1 MEIIKRAAG
10 QSRLLFLVLGVL
22 FAGSFCTADEKP
34 DSTFEITGHRVRLQL
49 FPSLNGISCI
59 DTVTIR
65 QTARHERI
73 DLKFVPVYDI
83 GMLTING
90 KKKDFKKIND
100 LLEIE
105 GIPDDSVFQ
114 SVITYSGTLSFHSEF
129 SQMTNDRAV
138 LREEEILPSGPRI
151 LRYVRMSIVVPAAW
165 DVVTAGRLVERDS
178 LRDSTTYVWE
188 SNEPIPMIGWICA
201 GIYPVHRQ
209 SSDPSPVSVHLF
221 QEDSASAPN
230 VLSLARHVLAFYGQ
244 KFLPYRFPK
253 LAIVEV
259 EDWVAGRNVLAI
271 AVPSMI
277 MVKKLAFTTDDKF
290 NRFEAILPHEVAH
303 QWWPMTVF
311 LKDEDAAFLAEGL
324 CEYCALLYNE
334 SEGTLSAR
342 DSLSH
347 HPLLRSLVMRVQQG
361 RDLPMH
367 QKADLRSLPTHYL
380 KGSYTHN
387 MLRRMIGDSLFF
399 ELLHQLTVR
408 FTGKRIG
415 LDEFQHLAEGLSGMK
430 LGWFFDQWVRQRGL
444 PQLKLYNVKSVAQ
457 GRQWLTRGRVRMV
470 GYAKYTSLVNVGVQ
484 TPGGMKKTSVR
495 IGADSAGS
503 YHNDMPFELFTD
515 EKPLRA
521 ILDPG
526 GDVLKIE
533 KLPPKFT
540 DLHDP
545 SNGVMIVGS
554 LRDNE
559 YLLGLARK
567 DSMAMER
574 AWWSISIKLDTNITL
589 ADLQSER
596 VFLYGRASQNRV
608 VADLEKKFP
617 LGFHG
622 DSVAVKGETI
632 FDSTLALMQCIDNP
646 YIAQG
651 ILCWVAPFT
660 TAAQPE
666 LLPIDHSWAILR
678 GKDEIASGNWEVK
691 DEDLVVEIKQ

>member
-1 MEIIKRAAG
+1 
-10 QSRLLFLVLGVL
+10 
-22 FAGSFCTADEKP
+22 
-34 DSTFEITGHRVRLQL
+34 
-49 FPSLNGISCI
+49 
-59 DTVTIR
+59 
-65 QTARHERI
+65 
-73 DLKFVPVYDI
+73 
-83 GMLTING
+83 
-90 KKKDFKKIND
+90 
-100 LLEIE
+100 
-105 GIPDDSVFQ
+105 
-114 SVITYSGTLSFHSEF
+114 
-129 SQMTNDRAV
+129 MTKDRAV

-151 LRYVRMSIVVPAAW
+151 LRYVRMSIVVPRSW
-165 DVVTAGRLVERDS
+165 EVVTAGRLLSRDS

-188 SNEPIPMIGWICA
+188 SKEPLPMIGWICA
-201 GIYPVHRQ
+201 GNYPVVQ
-209 SSDPSPVSVHLF
+209 QTGDSSPISVHLF
-221 QEDSASAPN
+221 QEDSASAPK
-230 VLSLARHVLAFYGQ
+230 VLSLARQVLTFYGQ

-253 LAIVEV
+253 LSIVEV

-290 NRFEAILPHEVAH
+290 NRFEAILPHEIAH

-334 SEGTLSAR
+334 SVGTLSAR

-347 HPLLRSLVMRVQQG
+347 HPLLRSLIMRVQQG
-361 RDLPMH
+361 QDLPMH

-408 FTGKRIG
+408 FSGTRIG
-415 LDEFQHLAEGLSGMK
+415 LDEFQRLAEELSRMK

-444 PQLKLYNVKSVAQ
+444 PQLKLYNVKAVAQ
-457 GRQWLTRGRVRMV
+457 GQKWITRGRVRMV

-484 TPGGMKKTSVR
+484 TPTTMKKTSVW
-495 IGADSAGS
+495 IGADSAGT
-503 YHNDMPFELFTD
+503 YHNDMPFELMTD

-526 GDVLKIE
+526 GDVLKIQ

-545 SNGVMIVGS
+545 SNGVMIVGT
-554 LRDNE
+554 LKDMD
-559 YLLGLARK
+559 YLLTLAKK
-567 DSMAMER
+567 DSAAMER
-574 AWWSISIKLDTNITL
+574 AWWSITIKYDSSITL
-589 ADLQSER
+589 ADLQGER
-596 VFLYGRASQNRV
+596 VFLYGKASQNRV
-608 VADLEKKFP
+608 VADLETKFP

-622 DSVAVKGETI
+622 DSVSVKGESI
-632 FDSTLALMQCIDNP
+632 YDSTLTLMQCIDNP

-678 GKDEIASGNWEVK
+678 GKDEIASGNWDVK
-691 DEDLVVEIKQ
+691 DEDLEVQIKQ